1 MKKGLFL
8 TIEGPDGSGKST
20 QIGFITEFLQ
30 SRGYE
35 TVLTREPGGT
45 QIGEKIR
52 DIILDK
58 ENREMDSMTET
69 MLYAASRAQHVAQ
82 IIKPALEAG
91 KAVICDRFVDSIISY
106 QGYGRKLG
114 DSVTYINEYAIMG
127 CVPDIT
133 FLMKIPPDRSMDRI
147 TSGSRDRLELEK
159 MEFHRRVYEGY
170 MELEKLYPARITGI
184 DAGRSIEEI
193 KEEIHK
199 HLERLLE
206 KYESSE
212 SS

>member
-58 ENREMDSMTET
+58 ENREMDPMTET

-82 IIKPALEAG
+82 IIKPALEEG
-91 KAVICDRFVDSIISY
+91 KAVICDRFVDSSIAY

-170 MELEKLYPARITGI
+170 MELEKLFPARITGI

>member
-69 MLYAASRAQHVAQ
+69 MLYAASRAQHVAH

-91 KAVICDRFVDSIISY
+91 KAVICDRFVDSSIAY

>member
-20 QIGFITEFLQ
+20 QIGFITEVLQ

-45 QIGEKIR
+45 QIGEKIC

-91 KAVICDRFVDSIISY
+91 KAVICDRFVDSSIAY

>member
-1 MKKGLFL
+1 
-8 TIEGPDGSGKST
+8 
-20 QIGFITEFLQ
+20 
-30 SRGYE
+30 
-35 TVLTREPGGT
+35 
-45 QIGEKIR
+45 
-52 DIILDK
+52 
-58 ENREMDSMTET
+58 
-69 MLYAASRAQHVAQ
+69 
-82 IIKPALEAG
+82 
-91 KAVICDRFVDSIISY
+91 
-106 QGYGRKLG
+106 
-114 DSVTYINEYAIMG
+114 
-127 CVPDIT
+127 
-133 FLMKIPPDRSMDRI
+133 MKIPPDRSMDRI
-147 TSGSRDRLELEK
+147 TSGTRDRLELEK

>member
-91 KAVICDRFVDSIISY
+91 KAVICDRFVDSSIAY

>member
-8 TIEGPDGSGKST
+8 TIEGPEGSGKST

-91 KAVICDRFVDSIISY
+91 KAVICDRFVDSSIAY